1 MSGGVDGSDVLVVG
15 GGLAGAACA
24 IRLAEA
30 GADVVLVERE
40 AGAHDKVCGEFLSAE
55 AAAMLEGLGL
65 ADVLAGS
72 PAISRLALVHGAR
85 TAEAGLPFVAR
96 GLSRARLDEALL
108 ARAAA
113 AGVDLRRG
121 RAVRALARQGGRW
134 SARLDGGDVA
144 TAARVVLATGKHDLR
159 GHARPDPADPGLV
172 GLKVRLAL
180 APGAEARL
188 EERIVLVLFD
198 GGYAG
203 LQRVE
208 GGRANLCLVAPGG
221 RLREA
226 GGLPGL
232 IAGIAAGTPALEA
245 LVADARLLG
254 ERPRAV
260 GRIPYGFVHRPSS
273 ADPQALLRV
282 GDQAGVV
289 PSFCGDGMAMALY
302 GGLAAAN
309 ALVAGEDEGRH
320 HARLAA
326 AIGPAIGRARGLE
339 RLAAGGLGRAAL
351 VAGTRLAPA
360 AAAGIAAA
368 TRVPET
374 AWRAA
379 LGPRP

>member
-1 MSGGVDGSDVLVVG
+1 MTGGARGGDVLVVG

-30 GADVVLVERE
+30 GASVVLVERV

-55 AAAMLEGLGL
+55 AASMLGGLGL
-65 ADVLAGS
+65 ADALAGS
-72 PAISRLALVHGAR
+72 PAISRLALVNGTR
-85 TAEAGLPFVAR
+85 SAEADLPFVAR
-96 GLSRARLDEALL
+96 GLTRARLDEALL
-108 ARAAA
+108 ARAAR
-113 AGVDLRRG
+113 AGVDVRRG
-121 RAVRALARQGGRW
+121 RAVRALAREGGGW
-134 SARLDGGDVA
+134 TARLDGGDLV

-172 GLKVRLAL
+172 GLKVHLAL
-180 APGAEARL
+180 APDAMARL
-188 EERIVLVLFD
+188 DGRIVLVLFA

-208 GGRANLCLVAPGG
+208 GGRANLCLVAPAG
-221 RLREA
+221 RLRAA

-232 IAGIAAGTPALEA
+232 IAGLAGGTPTLAA
-245 LVADARLLG
+245 IVADARLLG

-260 GRIPYGFVHRPSS
+260 ARIPYGFVHRPSA
-273 ADPQALLRV
+273 ADPAGLLRV

-309 ALVAGEDEGRH
+309 ALVAGEEAGSH

-326 AIGPAIGRARGLE
+326 AIGPAIRRARGLE

-351 VAGTRLAPA
+351 VAGARLLPA
-360 AAAGIAAA
+360 AAAGVAAA
-368 TRVPET
+368 TRVPEA
-374 AWRAA
+374 AWREA
-379 LGPRP
+379 LAPGG